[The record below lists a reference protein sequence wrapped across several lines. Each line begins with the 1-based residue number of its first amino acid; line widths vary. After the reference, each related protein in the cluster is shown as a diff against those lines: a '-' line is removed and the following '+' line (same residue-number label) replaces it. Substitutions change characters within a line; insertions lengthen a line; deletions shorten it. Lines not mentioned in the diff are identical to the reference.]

1 MTVDNSP
8 LEQATERPVQLPPVD
23 PTAAA
28 LATVQRQLA
37 EQTSL
42 LRTLHQELAALRAAQ
57 ATYSD
62 TVVKLERQ
70 LRWARWMRRI
80 RTTLF
85 TLFWLGD
92 SVCVSGSKS
101 AFNCI
106 LFLSDPKLDVGLPAR
121 SAAKR
126 VRRARSHPEW
136 RRERVH

>member
-42 LRTLHQELAALRAAQ
+42 LRTLHQELAALRAVQ

-85 TLFWLGD
+85 TLFWLG
-92 SVCVSGSKS
+92 VV
-101 AFNCI
+101 AI
-106 LFLSDPKLDVGLPAR
+106 LAYYWTDLSTIWNNWATFLLNL
-121 SAAKR
+121 
-126 VRRARSHPEW
+126 
-136 RRERVH
+136 